1 MRYIVIINEYV
12 GRYVMST
19 PRHLLP
25 RNTKNATTAIN
36 YRMAA
41 AIEAAP
47 TFHFLDYT
55 FRPVLC
61 HLMIA
66 RRKHA
71 GMHTHR
77 YCELTFVTGT
87 PMHYFTAEEE
97 IPVKCG
103 QVFIMPP
110 GVKHDWKHSDGESE
124 LWGFMLEV
132 GHKSD
137 TDGRSLAQ
145 AAETINYRLTPSKET
160 AILLKLF
167 VQNAARKKDFI
178 PAVSASLA
186 QAFLA
191 SVMRDVF
198 SRLPEKKSVPERLP
212 VARALLVERARHY
225 MQVNLSH
232 SPRAEEVAHHL
243 GISVRQ
249 LHRIFHTEQ
258 GVPLG
263 EWFFNERLARAQS
276 LVANEH
282 DLPIKNIAAE
292 CGFPNVSNF
301 CLRFKDRFSFTPSQY
316 RAHCQ
321 Q

>member
-1 MRYIVIINEYV
+1 MRD
-12 GRYVMST
+12 
-19 PRHLLP
+19 PLLP
-25 RNTKNATTAIN
+25 NIKKTGTTSIN
-36 YRMAA
+36 HRLAA
-41 AIEAAP
+41 SAEIAP

-61 HLMIA
+61 HLTIA
-66 RRKHA
+66 RRRHA

-87 PMHYFTAEEE
+87 PMHYFTAEED
-97 IPVKCG
+97 ILVKDG

-110 GVKHDWKHSDGESE
+110 GVMHDWKHSAGVSE

-132 GHKSD
+132 GHKGRM
-137 TDGRSLAQ
+137 DGRILEQ
-145 AAETINYRLTPSKET
+145 AAAAVNYRLTPSKET
-160 AILLKLF
+160 ATLLRLF
-167 VQNAARKKDFI
+167 LQDATRTKDFI
-178 PAVSASLA
+178 PTVNASLA

-191 SVMRDVF
+191 SMMREVF
-198 SRLPEKKSVPERLP
+198 SQLPEKKTVPLRMP
-212 VARALLVERARHY
+212 VARGLLVERARHY

-249 LHRIFHTEQ
+249 LHRIFLAEQ

-263 EWFFNERLARAQS
+263 EWFFNERLARAQA
-276 LVANEH
+276 LLANEH

-301 CLRFKDRFSFTPSQY
+301 CLRFKECFSYTPSAY
-316 RAHCQ
+316 RVHCQ